1 MNAVARSLLALVIL
15 ALLGYAGAG
24 PYGWH
29 LGPVGFSWDPTRET
43 VARMTNR
50 FLDDVRFKDFAQAA
64 RYHTAS
70 DQAAAN
76 IPQLIESKFAI
87 KPEQLDIQET
97 RIDRIDVDPD
107 GQRAKSVTTW
117 HTKLLNT
124 SEVRDVEA
132 VVFWHKGSDGR
143 WYMQLRSS
151 L

>member
-1 MNAVARSLLALVIL
+1 MNVVARTVSFVAVV

-43 VARMTNR
+43 VARLTTR
-50 FLDDVRFKDFAQAA
+50 FLDDIRFKDFDQAA
-64 RYHTAS
+64 KYHTAS
-70 DQAAAN
+70 DQAAAD
-76 IPQLIESKFAI
+76 IPRLIETKFAI

-107 GQRAKSVTTW
+107 RRRAKSVTTW

-124 SEVRDVEA
+124 NEVRDVEA
-132 VVFWHKGSDGR
+132 VLFWHKGTDGR
-143 WYMQLRSS
+143 WYMALRSS

>member
-1 MNAVARSLLALVIL
+1 MNAVARTLLALVII
-15 ALLGYAGAG
+15 ALLGYAGMG
-24 PYGWH
+24 PYGWR
-29 LGPVGFSWDPTRET
+29 LGPVGFSWDPTRE
-43 VARMTNR
+43 RLSRLTNR
-50 FLDDVRFKDFAQAA
+50 FLDDIRFKDFAQAA
-64 RYHTAS
+64 TYHTAS
-70 DQAAAN
+70 DQVAVN

-107 GQRAKSVTTW
+107 GRRAKSVTTW

-132 VVFWHKGSDGR
+132 VIFWHKAADGH

>member
-1 MNAVARSLLALVIL
+1 MNAVTRTLVALAVV

-24 PYGWH
+24 PYGWR

-43 VARMTNR
+43 VARLTHR
-50 FLDDVRFKDFAQAA
+50 FLDDIRFKDFGAA
-64 RYHTAS
+64 ATYHTAS

-76 IPQLIESKFAI
+76 IPKLIEEKFAI

-97 RIDRIDVDPD
+97 RIDRIDIDPD
-107 GQRAKSVTTW
+107 GRRAKSVTTW

-132 VVFWHKGSDGR
+132 VVFWHKGPDGH
-143 WYMQLRSS
+143 WYMALRSS